1 MPRLRSPE
9 SGPKSGGVWRKAWLF
24 VNFFWSKK
32 NIYKDGHFIKIYFL
46 WQLPSPK
53 ALNKTVFICCFFKLS
68 KYLQWKSKAKGK
80 AKRLENPLT
89 KVYIV
94 EYWNKE
100 VIPKQARK
108 PRSYASPKLR
118 LTHSLTYSLT
128 GVKCRATSV
137 AKKIVLPDPR
147 RKRMQRL
154 KEIRSI
160 WKRSCQLAHQRRA
173 WSLKTKYT
181 LRIKMIHLRLFDGRS
196 LLGSLILHSTYDLFS
211 VTEIKY

>member
-100 VIPKQARK
+100 VIPKKAQSFWESDMILRNSHLI
-108 PRSYASPKLR
+108 RSGLQSAEEGHPKTEILIQL
-118 LTHSLTYSLT
+118 LTHW
-128 GVKCRATSV
+128 
-137 AKKIVLPDPR
+137 LPS
-147 RKRMQRL
+147 Q
-154 KEIRSI
+154 
-160 WKRSCQLAHQRRA
+160 
-173 WSLKTKYT
+173 
-181 LRIKMIHLRLFDGRS
+181 
-196 LLGSLILHSTYDLFS
+196 
-211 VTEIKY
+211 

>member
-9 SGPKSGGVWRKAWLF
+9 SGPKSGGVWRKAWSF
-24 VNFFWSKK
+24 GNFFWSKRY
-32 NIYKDGHFIKIYFL
+32 IYKVKDGHFIKIYFL

-137 AKKIVLPDPR
+137 AKKVAPMR
-147 RKRMQRL
+147 ETM
-154 KEIRSI
+154 RSCKTLNCWNLQHLSWFWHTPLNPYFTMFASSLQLSHSPLSEGGVHFQWSL
-160 WKRSCQLAHQRRA
+160 WKRKV
-173 WSLKTKYT
+173 W
-181 LRIKMIHLRLFDGRS
+181 
-196 LLGSLILHSTYDLFS
+196 
-211 VTEIKY
+211 